1 MRLDSLETNANYI
14 LYIQNMLSPPME
26 QLLSRVSEEQLLA
39 SGNSTYL
46 QSQLTIERQRRK
58 ISELEVQIRAQEM
71 DIVMWRTRFTNT
83 Q

>member
-1 MRLDSLETNANYI
+1 
-14 LYIQNMLSPPME
+14 ME